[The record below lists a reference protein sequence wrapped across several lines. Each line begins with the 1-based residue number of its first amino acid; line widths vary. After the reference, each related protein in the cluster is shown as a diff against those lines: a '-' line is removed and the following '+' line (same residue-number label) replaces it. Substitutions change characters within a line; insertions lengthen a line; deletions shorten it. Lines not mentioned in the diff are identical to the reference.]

1 MITHSSEILLELV
14 PENNKYQLAKD
25 YNIVITIESQ
35 SYSIWIPK
43 GFEYDGATIPALF
56 WQTMYSPFAPD
67 VMRAALVH
75 DWLYYTHKAQ
85 QIAIDRKT
93 ADKIFKAI
101 IEADGVKGNK
111 ANLMYTALLVGGQPA
126 WKNTPPQN
134 KYLNGFRERLGAEA
148 AKFGL

>member
-1 MITHSSEILLELV
+1 MITHSSEILLQLV

-25 YNIVITIESQ
+25 YNIVITIETQ

-75 DWLYYTHKAQ
+75 DWLYYTHKVQ
-85 QIAIDRKT
+85 QTPINRET
-93 ADKIFKAI
+93 ADKIFEAI
-101 IEADGVKGNK
+101 IKADGVKGNK
-111 ANLMYTALLVGGQPA
+111 ANLMYTALRVGGQPA
-126 WKNTPPQN
+126 WKNTKPQN
-134 KYLNGFRERLGAEA
+134 DYLNKFREERGKEA